1 MKSIFKGKKKK
12 KSRDVTI
19 RKGSRCSHK
28 EKKKKKP
35 NYKHLS
41 FTTVLNNPLWCSL
54 RTFNFNESKTHFI
67 ILMGAYLSFSCCL
80 FIHFWFAF
88 ISSPMIRYLL
98 PLQARTLLAKGN
110 GSRRHLSQSFRE
122 KQFIP
127 K

>member
-1 MKSIFKGKKKK
+1 MTIRKEADVLTRKKKK
-12 KSRDVTI
+12 R
-19 RKGSRCSHK
+19 
-28 EKKKKKP
+28 EP

-54 RTFNFNESKTHFI
+54 RTFNFNESKNHFI

-98 PLQARTLLAKGN
+98 PLKARTLLEKGN
-110 GSRRHLSQSFRE
+110 GPRRHLSQSFRE